1 LIAWVFESDPPDG
14 DDDVDDADPVPVEPV
29 PVDALSGPNS
39 GLCSTMA
46 VPSSESCR

>member
-1 LIAWVFESDPPDG
+1 MTT
-14 DDDVDDADPVPVEPV
+14 DDA
-29 PVDALSGPNS
+29 VDALSGPNS